1 VAKGTNS
8 FMEKGNEVNS
18 RRFLPGQNIRI
29 CDGDGGDED
38 DEDDDENITNAP
50 YRADLQRKFLRVIT

>member
-1 VAKGTNS
+1 
-8 FMEKGNEVNS
+8 MEKGNEVNS

-29 CDGDGGDED
+29 CDGDGDDED
-38 DEDDDENITNAP
+38 DDDDDNEDDDENITNAP

>member
-1 VAKGTNS
+1 
-8 FMEKGNEVNS
+8 MEKGNEVNS

-29 CDGDGGDED
+29 CDGGDEDDDDD